1 MILGTPELIGVP
13 FLLLKKNLKRKVWCK
28 RYLIVKCM
36 YYGKQFNGKPDKYET
51 CKISGYKE
59 GKAGIYHE
67 PLIIPTEIDIEDL
80 AKGLSHGTTFKPA
93 LLNGTHNE
101 DWIQQQLFALD
112 FDNDI
117 DKKTGEDNRTTLE
130 DQIEK
135 CKAYNIYPIFGYY
148 SFSSTPESPRWRLV
162 YCTNKVITDRE
173 QRDRLQQTLIHI
185 FEKSDKVTFN
195 PTRMFYGGK
204 QLISFDFDNRI
215 DADKIIDTYWNE
227 DFNEKNSVQKHTQ
240 SNKPKI
246 NISPKDKLTIKHDDN
261 MTLKIEAIKTLNV
274 EVMKQLLMQGVL
286 VGGDKEEYIPSSIT
300 PTQNPPVKLKSNKQ
314 LYDFINQID
323 LCNYLGIYDYVNCI
337 LPDHDDK
344 DPSAHIFKTDDG
356 TQIYK
361 CFGCDRAY
369 TITSI
374 TEKLAHCKRSEAI
387 EFIKSVYNIKL
398 IESDWAKSWKQ
409 KMIDSANYLD
419 SDDFKIT
426 YPELASLIRNRKHH
440 IKEILLHF
448 TQYVNED
455 MQIDDK
461 PFFFASYKTLMEVCG
476 IKGDKSDKLSQSLA
490 LFALVDMIIKLST
503 KDIPEKELNKAKHI
517 AALHHHKKL
526 TGFYSF
532 NEYGTILFESSEEIA
547 KNLKANNMTL
557 KGLSR
562 EYILRT
568 FGTELADKVYPQY
581 KYENAQGTSQ
591 ESDERTSQI
600 VECLFYCI
608 GQKGYSTEKDVVYLL
623 GDKYK
628 YQTTEI
634 QIKKSIQEILVSYDL
649 KRIRANKDIKEQYKI
664 NGNGYPFIIVK
675 NI

>member
-1 MILGTPELIGVP
+1 
-13 FLLLKKNLKRKVWCK
+13 
-28 RYLIVKCM
+28 M
-36 YYGKQFNGKPDKYET
+36 YYKKQFKSKPTRWDT
-51 CKISGYKE
+51 
-59 GKAGIYHE
+59 
-67 PLIIPTEIDIEDL
+67 TEIQGYISKKDGTYHKALLVPTSIDITDL
-80 AKGLSHGTTFKPA
+80 AEGLSNGATFKPA
-93 LLNGTHNE
+93 LLNGSKSTE
-101 DWIQQQLFALD
+101 WTQQQIFALD
-112 FDNDI
+112 FDHDTTI
-117 DKKTGEDNRTTLE
+117 DE
-130 DQIEK
+130 QINK
-135 CKAYNIYPIFGYY
+135 CSELNILPCFGYT
-148 SFSSTPESPRWRLV
+148 SFSHSEQEHHFRLV
-162 YCTNKVITDRE
+162 YCSDKVITNKE
-173 QRDRLQQTLIHI
+173 QRNKLQKTLIHI
-185 FEKSDKVTFN
+185 FDKSDKVTFD
-195 PTRMFYGGK
+195 PTRLFYGGRN
-204 QLISFDFDNRI
+204 LIKLDFDNRI

-227 DFNEKNSVQKHTQ
+227 NLDEKNSVQKHTQ
-240 SNKPKI
+240 SKKPKI
-246 NISPKDKLTIKHDDN
+246 NISPKDKLPIKHDDN
-261 MTLKIEAIKTLNV
+261 MILKIEAIKTLNV
-274 EVMKQLLMQGVL
+274 EVMKQLLIQGVL

-300 PTQNPPVKLKSNKQ
+300 PTQNPPVELKSNKQ

-323 LCNYLGIYDYVNCI
+323 LCDYLGIHDYVNCI

-344 DPSAHIFKTDDG
+344 DPSAHIFETDDG

-419 SDDFKIT
+419 SGDFKIT
-426 YPELASLIRNRKHH
+426 YPELASLIRHRKHH

-461 PFFFASYKTLMEVCG
+461 PFFFASYKTLMEVCE

-490 LFALVDMIIKLST
+490 LFALVDMIIKLSA

-532 NEYGTILFESSEEIA
+532 NEYGTILFENSEEIA
-547 KNLKANNMTL
+547 KALKANNMTL

-562 EYILRT
+562 EYVLRT

-581 KYENAQGTSQ
+581 KYENAQGNSKK
-591 ESDERTSQI
+591 SDERTLQI
-600 VECLFYCI
+600 VECIFYCI
-608 GQKGYSTEKDVVYLL
+608 KQKGYATEKDIVYLL

-628 YQTTEI
+628 YQTTET
-634 QIKKSIQEILVSYDL
+634 QIKKSLQEILISYGL
-649 KRIRANKDIKEQYKI
+649 KRIRANKEIKEKYKI
-664 NGNGYPFIIVK
+664 GGNGYPFVIVRA
-675 NI
+675 